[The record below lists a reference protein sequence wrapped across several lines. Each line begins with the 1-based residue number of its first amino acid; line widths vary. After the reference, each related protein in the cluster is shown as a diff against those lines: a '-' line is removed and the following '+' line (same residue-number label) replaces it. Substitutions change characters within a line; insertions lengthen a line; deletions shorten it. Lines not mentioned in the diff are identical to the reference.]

1 MVDDTLDVFGL
12 TLLVTCDLTR
22 FYFLPNEERIHLGCA
37 VCLSVSQ
44 SVSQRVC
51 LSVPVNI
58 LATDSVSFPTP
69 ARYQKFCFL
78 PGFFARE
85 TGNNA

>member
-69 ARYQKFCFL
+69 D
-78 PGFFARE
+78 
-85 TGNNA
+85 T